1 MHYKFFIPKLRY
13 LFCVA
18 GLLAVIDTH
27 GQTDNAER
35 SLLQQYDRASTDSER
50 VYALYPLINYYYA
63 FNREQKAD
71 SLRELQ
77 LVSAQESSSETLIL
91 GTFFAT
97 YDNTVMLISS
107 NERFNKELS
116 FANQALEYAQS
127 HNMNEYIALAY
138 SKIAAVYRKSGQPDL
153 AAKNADIAFSTA
165 LRTDDDSV
173 KVVTVLEM
181 GDVFMQKKDL
191 VMAFRKFSNAF
202 DIANN
207 LRNNYLLSAVYYHF
221 TNLYNKLKNTENL
234 NSTEKAKEYTLKS
247 IALNTQAVNV
257 KGLIK
262 DYITLAKIVDII
274 PAKKY
279 LERAALLA
287 DSIMDPVLKL
297 QIDQTMFDQHMIN
310 DGSENTFAF
319 LHSHP
324 DVEIALHNAGEYKYE
339 WEIGEVFLYS
349 KKYDSAYVHFAKAEP
364 VYNASYNI
372 SGRINFYTEF
382 ADCCKGLKLYKEAI
396 QHFTTTLELAT
407 IALNMR
413 ERYHCLD
420 ELQRLYYETGDF
432 KKAYEYAYKY
442 NLLQDSVN
450 ALNKVNDLVRG
461 EIENENKRIQKENE
475 LTQIALQ
482 RRHDA
487 QYMLITITVAIAF
500 ILLVLLGLFTVSTTT
515 IRVLG
520 FFSFIF
526 LFELVTLLLDTWI
539 HEKTHG
545 DPLKIWLIK
554 IAIIS
559 LMFPFHHWLEHKLI
573 HYLLNKKLIHVG
585 SFFSFKKLFKRPGK
599 KTAPVMEVT
608 EAVEPFDDL
617 ESRG

>member
-1 MHYKFFIPKLRY
+1 MHYRSYISPLRY
-13 LFCVA
+13 LFCVIFCIA
-18 GLLAVIDTH
+18 TGVSRA
-27 GQTDNAER
+27 QQQAENL
-35 SLLQQYDRASTDSER
+35 LLQNYEQAKTDSEK
-50 VYALYPLINYYYA
+50 VYTLYPLINYYYA
-63 FNREQKAD
+63 FNIVHKAD

-77 LVSAQESSSETLIL
+77 LIFAQENGSQTLVL
-91 GTFFAT
+91 GTFFPV
-97 YDNTVMLISS
+97 YDNVVMLISG

-127 HNMNEYIALAY
+127 HNLDEYIALAY
-138 SKIAAVYRKSGQPDL
+138 SRIAAVYRKSGQPDL

-165 LRTDDDSV
+165 LRTKNDSV
-173 KVVTVLEM
+173 KVVTALEM

-207 LRNNYLLSAVYYHF
+207 LQNNYLLSAVYYHF
-221 TNLYNKLKNTENL
+221 TNLYNKLKSTENL
-234 NSTEKAKEYTLKS
+234 NSREKAKEYILKS
-247 IALNTQAVNV
+247 IALNTQYGNI

-262 DYITLAKIVDII
+262 DYITIAKIVDIT
-274 PAKKY
+274 PAKNY

-287 DSIMDPVLKL
+287 DSIQDPVLKL

-319 LHSHP
+319 LRSHP
-324 DVEIALHNAGEYKYE
+324 DVEIALRNAGDHKYE
-339 WEIGEVFLYS
+339 WEIGEIFLYG
-349 KKYDSAYVHFAKAEP
+349 KKYDSAYVHFKRAEP
-364 VYNASYNI
+364 AFNASYNI

-382 ADCCKGLKLYKEAI
+382 ADCCKGLGLSKEAI
-396 QHFTTTLELAT
+396 QYFTTTLDLAT
-407 IALNMR
+407 AALNMR

-420 ELQRLYYETGDF
+420 ELQRLYYEVGDY
-432 KKAYEYAYKY
+432 KKAYEYANSY

-461 EIENENKRIQKENE
+461 EIENENRRILKENE
-475 LTQIALQ
+475 LAQLSLL
-482 RRHDA
+482 RKHDA

-500 ILLVLLGLFTVSTTT
+500 VLLVLLGLFTVSATT

-526 LFELVTLLLDTWI
+526 LFELITLLLDKWI
-539 HEKTHG
+539 HDKTHG
-545 DPLKIWLIK
+545 EPGKIWLIK

-559 LMFPFHHWLEHKLI
+559 LMFPLHHWLEHKLI

-585 SFFSFKKLFKRPGK
+585 SFFSFRKLFRHRKIQ
-599 KTAPVMEVT
+599 AVPVEVT
-608 EAVEPFDDL
+608 ETIADNSEDM
-617 ESRG
+617 ESTG